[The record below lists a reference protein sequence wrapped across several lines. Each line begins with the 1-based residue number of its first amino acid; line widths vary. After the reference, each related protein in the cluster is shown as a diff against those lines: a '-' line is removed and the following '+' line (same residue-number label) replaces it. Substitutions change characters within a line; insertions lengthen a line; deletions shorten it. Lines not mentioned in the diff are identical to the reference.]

1 MDFLRSALWDP
12 SSQFIAYTGTMGK
25 NPEVFR
31 VVEVSSGAERDLPLP
46 DGIRL
51 ARVTDWSRDGTLI
64 GIIANQSRWE
74 YWVVQGLQDG
84 VR

>member
-12 SSQFIAYTGTMGK
+12 SSQFIAYTGSMGK
-25 NPEVFR
+25 KPDVFR
-31 VVEVSSGAERDLPLP
+31 VVEVSSGAVRDLPLP
-46 DGIRL
+46 DVRL

-74 YWVVQGLQDG
+74 YWTLQGLQDG